1 MARRDSVGN
10 RGIPRSSAT
19 IRAMAE
25 TDPTTRAGSPPDGAT
40 PEAGPAID
48 AGSAPRAVTWLA
60 AYIYGTIATLVAIG
74 GLAFEV
80 RLNAVSA
87 TGVIVVGA
95 IAIWL
100 AHAVSKLVAR
110 RAREGADLHSA
121 DVAAE
126 LRNSWPIVSAALP
139 AAVVMILAAVG
150 AWTAETGLV
159 IDEVIGVLALAAVG
173 IATAGGARRSVGRRI
188 LYVTVLTAVGLAI
201 VGLEVAVHFL

>member
-1 MARRDSVGN
+1 M
-10 RGIPRSSAT
+10 
-19 IRAMAE
+19 
-25 TDPTTRAGSPPDGAT
+25 
-40 PEAGPAID
+40 
-48 AGSAPRAVTWLA
+48 VTWLA
-60 AYIYGTIATLVAIG
+60 AYVYGTIATLVAIG
-74 GLAFEV
+74 GLAFEA

-100 AHAVSKLVAR
+100 AHAVSNLVAR
-110 RAREGADLHSA
+110 RAREGADLQRA

-139 AAVVMILAAVG
+139 AAVVMILAALG

-159 IDEVIGVLALAAVG
+159 IDEVIGVLALAGVG